1 MDYIVMNTQ
10 TRRHWKRQQRIL
22 QLTHRDEAPASG
34 VATLYRLCS
43 ARISKGAAL
52 FDFMG
57 YSPGEAAAQTGAEN
71 GCRKRFVRIKQVFLC
86 VGSRANAASAGK
98 KA

>member
-10 TRRHWKRQQRIL
+10 TWRHWKRQQRIGL
-22 QLTHRDEAPASG
+22 QLTHKDEALASG
-34 VATLYRLCS
+34 VATLYRLCA
-43 ARISKGAAL
+43 ARIGKGAPL

-71 GCRKRFVRIKQVFLC
+71 GCRKRFVRIKEVFLC
-86 VGSRANAASAGK
+86 VANAASAGK